1 MQVASLTPSSFVVG
15 ASGLTLTVSFQI
27 VSAFKSGYEIQM
39 LVPAWNPNPSANNPP
54 HMFTSTNPICAGKE
68 NVNGAPTCSYDKTT
82 KILRVTNVASSTVAA
97 GSTMTF
103 TVDNF

>member
-1 MQVASLTPSSFVVG
+1 VIG
-15 ASGLTLTVSFQI
+15 ATGLTLTVTFQI
-27 VSAFKSGYEIQM
+27 VSSFKSGYEIQM

-54 HMFTSTNPICAGKE
+54 HMITSTNPICVGKE
-68 NVNGAPTCSYDKTT
+68 NVNAAPTCSYDTTT
-82 KILRVTNVASSTVAA
+82 KIVRVTNVASLTVSA